1 MPDARPMLGCKPS
14 PSVKIAT
21 NTPLFQRMGEDMDIN
36 CGTILD
42 GHETVQ
48 EAGER
53 IFERI
58 LQVASGERTKSEQ
71 YDAGSAE
78 FAPWP
83 MGATV

>member
-1 MPDARPMLGCKPS
+1 VFGCKPT
-14 PSVKIAT
+14 PSIKIAT
-21 NTPLFQRMGEDMDIN
+21 NSALYRRMEEDMDIN
-36 CGTILD
+36 CGTILE
-42 GHETVQ
+42 GEETVQ

-53 IFERI
+53 IFQKI
-58 LQVASGERTKSEQ
+58 LEVASGTKSKSEQ